1 MSSSVSRSRK
11 SRGRFKPALVARGR
25 SGAARQDYK
34 MAKSRSPSV
43 RQLRVGEEL
52 RHRLAAVLDR
62 GMLRDPALQGRLF
75 TVTEVRLSPDLR
87 NATVFIVPLGG
98 AWTDEILPALNR
110 ASPFL
115 RGEMGR
121 DFHMKYLPRLTFARD
136 ASYDE
141 SDRISRLLRSPQVA
155 RDLEATGQVAGEDED
170 GAA

>member
-1 MSSSVSRSRK
+1 MAHRR
-11 SRGRFKPALVARGR
+11 P
-25 SGAARQDYK
+25 GAAWQELE

-62 GMLRDPALQGRLF
+62 GALRDPALRGQSF
-75 TVTEVRLSPDLR
+75 TVTEVRTSPDLR
-87 NATVFIVPLGG
+87 NATVFIMPLGG
-98 AWTDEILPALNR
+98 VWDEEALRALNR

-121 DFHMKYLPRLTFARD
+121 DFHLKYLPRLTFARD
-136 ASYDE
+136 ESYDE
-141 SDRISRLLRSPQVA
+141 ADRIDRLLRSPEVA
-155 RDLEATGQVAGEDED
+155 RDLEAAEPAAGEDED